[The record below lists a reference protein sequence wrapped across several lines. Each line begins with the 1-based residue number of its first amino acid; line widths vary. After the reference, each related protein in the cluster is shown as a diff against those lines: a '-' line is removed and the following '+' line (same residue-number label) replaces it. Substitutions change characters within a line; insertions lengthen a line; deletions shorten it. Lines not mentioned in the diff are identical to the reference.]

1 MGTGKYLILFLLKED
16 IDLQSLRHHNFQS
29 VEGQWRFFV
38 YWKQPLATKQFGLTP
53 LVFTVRY
60 HCQFPLSSLLP
71 PYIDFHIDIL
81 TAMQIQIKMFF
92 VPFNLSNWTREC
104 QNPFSLLVQKERSLG
119 SFFLNWLLSRSRSIH
134 QSIDSQTSENRDNL
148 KRVKSFSTP
157 QRTTSKLCCC
167 WNFKSIFTADKNY
180 KLLSNL
186 WKHFF
191 LSIFQKKRS
200 LKKSSELGKKWKLVL
215 VFWSSFDSE
224 EEELRRRTK
233 KTKVGRWCLGAAGKA
248 LSYFYGRTAEN
259 YY

>member
-1 MGTGKYLILFLLKED
+1 MLLVLLKED
-16 IDLQSLRHHNFQS
+16 TPFKVFKAAHCTVHNFQS
-29 VEGQWRFFV
+29 VGSVEISFFI
-38 YWKQPLATKQFGLTP
+38 YWKPPLATKQIRFHTP
-53 LVFTVRY
+53 CFHGSL
-60 HCQFPLSSLLP
+60 PLSISPISTLF
-71 PYIDFHIDIL
+71 YIDFHIDIL

-119 SFFLNWLLSRSRSIH
+119 SFFLNWLLSRSPRSIH

-157 QRTTSKLCCC
+157 QRTSKLCC

-191 LSIFQKKRS
+191 SLSIFQQ
-200 LKKSSELGKKWKLVL
+200 
-215 VFWSSFDSE
+215 
-224 EEELRRRTK
+224 
-233 KTKVGRWCLGAAGKA
+233 A
-248 LSYFYGRTAEN
+248 
-259 YY
+259 

>member
-1 MGTGKYLILFLLKED
+1 MEISFSYIESS
-16 IDLQSLRHHNFQS
+16 LQPQN
-29 VEGQWRFFV
+29 
-38 YWKQPLATKQFGLTP
+38 KFGFTP

-60 HCQFPLSSLLP
+60 HCQFPLSTLF
-71 PYIDFHIDIL
+71 YIDFHIDIL

-119 SFFLNWLLSRSRSIH
+119 SFFLNWLLSRAPRSIH

-157 QRTTSKLCCC
+157 QRTSKLCC

-186 WKHFF
+186 
-191 LSIFQKKRS
+191 
-200 LKKSSELGKKWKLVL
+200 
-215 VFWSSFDSE
+215 
-224 EEELRRRTK
+224 
-233 KTKVGRWCLGAAGKA
+233 
-248 LSYFYGRTAEN
+248 
-259 YY
+259 

>member
-1 MGTGKYLILFLLKED
+1 METKKISHLGFTKRRYRPTKFEASQFSIG
-16 IDLQSLRHHNFQS
+16 RGS
-29 VEGQWRFFV
+29 VEIFRILKAASSHKTNSVWHPLFSRFV
-38 YWKQPLATKQFGLTP
+38 TI
-53 LVFTVRY
+53 VN
-60 HCQFPLSSLLP
+60 FPYRLP

>member
-1 MGTGKYLILFLLKED
+1 
-16 IDLQSLRHHNFQS
+16 
-29 VEGQWRFFV
+29 
-38 YWKQPLATKQFGLTP
+38 
-53 LVFTVRY
+53 
-60 HCQFPLSSLLP
+60 
-71 PYIDFHIDIL
+71 
-81 TAMQIQIKMFF
+81 MQIQIKMFF

-186 WKHFF
+186 WKHF
-191 LSIFQKKRS
+191 LSIFQRKRS
-200 LKKSSELGKKWKLVL
+200 LKKSSEMGKKWKLVL